1 MIANLDRRRRW
12 GVQHDPLGLSD
23 PDRRGLYGISVTAEL
38 TGVPAQNLRSYEAKG
53 LLEPERTAGGT
64 RRYSDHDIA
73 RIERITVLL
82 EAGLNLRGI
91 GEVLELEA
99 ETRRLRA
106 EIARLRSTTG
116 EEPVRGARGS

>member
-1 MIANLDRRRRW
+1 VEEVD
-12 GVQHDPLGLSD
+12 VPHDPLELSD
-23 PDRRGLYGISVTAEL
+23 PDRRGLYGISVTSEL

-91 GEVLELEA
+91 SEVLELEA

-106 EIARLRSTTG
+106 EIARLRSATG
-116 EEPVRGARGS
+116 EEPVRDARAR

>member
-1 MIANLDRRRRW
+1 MP
-12 GVQHDPLGLSD
+12 HDPLEVSA
-23 PDRRGLYGISVTAEL
+23 PDRRGLYGISVTSEL
-38 TGVPAQNLRSYEAKG
+38 TGVPPQNLRSYEAKG

-91 GEVLELEA
+91 SEVLELEA
-99 ETRRLRA
+99 ETQRLRS
-106 EIARLRSTTG
+106 EIARLRSATG
-116 EEPVRGARGS
+116 EESVSPAQGT